1 MIQMNLQNRERLT
14 DFENE
19 LMVVEGG
26 GRASSGV
33 WDGHV
38 HTAVLKVNNQQGL
51 TELHRG
57 PCSMLCGCPD
67 GRKPGGE
74 WIPVY
79 VWLSPFAVHL
89 KLPQHC

>member
-1 MIQMNLQNRERLT
+1 MNLQNRERLT

-51 TELHRG
+51 TELHRDPAQCYVAARMEG
-57 PCSMLCGCPD
+57 SLGENGYLCTYG
-67 GRKPGGE
+67 
-74 WIPVY
+74 
-79 VWLSPFAVHL
+79 
-89 KLPQHC
+89 